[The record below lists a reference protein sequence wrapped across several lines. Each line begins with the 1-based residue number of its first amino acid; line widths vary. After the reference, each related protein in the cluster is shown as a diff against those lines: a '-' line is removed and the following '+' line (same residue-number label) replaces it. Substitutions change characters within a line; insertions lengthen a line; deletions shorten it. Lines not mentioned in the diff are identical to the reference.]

1 MKRGTVPARRL
12 GNRAVLAVVAM
23 IGSASMQSAQAFEGG
38 VSPFPTGSTSEYIA
52 ALPPIPG
59 LFAVEQFNY
68 SSADG
73 LYDNKGNKRPI
84 PFKTDVFSATTRLLA
99 SYGVEWMGAKVYS
112 QLVLPVVSLHTEVM
126 GHGENH
132 NGLSNVT
139 VTPLL
144 LRWDVAAHTN
154 VTFGFDFALKTG
166 SYDPNRTSVAVGYTS
181 YQPVLAIRH
190 NDPNGLDLG
199 ISNRLL
205 FNDKNSDT
213 NYRSGT
219 AYVAD
224 FIGGWNFG
232 KWKVG
237 VTGSYLNQFTD
248 DRQNGTDITGNRM
261 RSFAMGPTVAYNAG
275 TYSINM
281 NVQRGLYAANTA
293 KSDAIW
299 INFAMPLWMGGPH

>member
-1 MKRGTVPARRL
+1 MKRGYVPARRL
-12 GNRAVLAVVAM
+12 AACAVLSILSA
-23 IGSASMQSAQAFEGG
+23 ASMKSALAFESG
-38 VSPFPTGSTSEYIA
+38 VSPFPAGSTSDYIA

-59 LFAVEQFNY
+59 LFAVQQFNY
-68 SSADG
+68 SSSDG
-73 LYDNKGNKRPI
+73 LYDNHGNKLPI
-84 PFKTDVFSATTRLLA
+84 PFKSDAFSSTTRLLA
-99 SYGVEWMGAKVYS
+99 SYGVEFLGAKVYS
-112 QLVLPVVSLHTEVM
+112 QLVLPVVSLHTEVF

-144 LRWDVAAHTN
+144 LRWDVAPNTN
-154 VTFGFDFALKTG
+154 VTWGFDFALKTG
-166 SYDPNRTSVAVGYTS
+166 SYNPARTSVAAGYTS

-190 NDPNGLDLG
+190 NDPEGLDLG

-213 NYRSGT
+213 NYRSGS

-237 VTGSYLNQFTD
+237 VTGAYLNQFTD
-248 DRQNGTDITGNRM
+248 DRQNGNTITGNRA
-261 RSFAMGPTVAYNAG
+261 RSFAMGPIVSYNAG

-281 NVQRGLYAANTA
+281 NYQRGLYAANTA

-299 INFAMPLWMGGPH
+299 INFAMPLWLGGPH

>member
-1 MKRGTVPARRL
+1 MKTKHVPARRL
-12 GNRAVLAVVAM
+12 AAYAALSVLGA
-23 IGSASMQSAQAFEGG
+23 GSMQSALAFESGI
-38 VSPFPTGSTSEYIA
+38 SPFPTGSTSEYIA

-59 LFAVEQFNY
+59 VFAVEQFNY
-68 SSADG
+68 SSSNG
-73 LYDNKGNKRPI
+73 LYDNQGNKRPI
-84 PFKTDVFSATTRLLA
+84 PFKSDAFSSTTRLLA
-99 SYGVEWMGAKVYS
+99 SYGVEFLGAKVYS
-112 QLVLPVVSLHTEVM
+112 QLVLPLVSLHTEVA
-126 GHGENH
+126 GQGETH

-144 LRWDVAAHTN
+144 LRWDVAANTN
-154 VTFGFDFALKTG
+154 VTWGFDFALKSG
-166 SYDPNRTSVAVGYTS
+166 AYDPARTSVAVGYNS

-190 NDPNGLDLG
+190 NDPDGLDLG

-213 NYRSGT
+213 HYRSGS

-248 DRQNGTDITGNRM
+248 DSQNGSTITGNRA
-261 RSFAMGPTVAYNAG
+261 RSFAIGPTVAYNAG
-275 TYSINM
+275 SFNINM
-281 NVQRGLYAANTA
+281 NYQQGVYAANTA
-293 KSDAIW
+293 KSNAVW
-299 INFAMPLWMGGPH
+299 INFAMPLWLDGRH

>member
-1 MKRGTVPARRL
+1 MKRGFVPACRL
-12 GNRAVLAVVAM
+12 ATCALLTMAAGPAAY
-23 IGSASMQSAQAFEGG
+23 AFEGG

-68 SSADG
+68 SSSNG
-73 LYDNKGNKRPI
+73 LYDNNGNKLPI
-84 PFKTDVFSATTRLLA
+84 PFKSSAYSATTRLLA
-99 SYGVEWMGAKVYS
+99 SYGVQWLGAKVYS
-112 QLVLPVVSLHTEVM
+112 QLVLPVVSLHTEVA
-126 GHGENH
+126 GHSETH

-139 VTPLL
+139 ATPVL

-154 VTFGFDFALKTG
+154 VTFGFDISLETG
-166 SYDPNRTSVAVGYTS
+166 SYSPTRPSVAVGYTS
-181 YQPVLAIRH
+181 WQPVLAVRH
-190 NDPNGLDLG
+190 NNPDGLDLG

-205 FNDKNSDT
+205 INDRNSST

-224 FIGGWNFG
+224 FIGGWNVG
-232 KWKVG
+232 KWKFG

-248 DRQNGTDITGNRM
+248 DRQNGADITGNRA
-261 RSFAMGPTVAYNAG
+261 RSLSLGPTVAYNAG
-275 TYSINM
+275 PFSINM
-281 NVQRGLYAANTA
+281 NYQRGLYAANTA

-299 INFAMPLWMGGPH
+299 INFAMPLWMGGGH